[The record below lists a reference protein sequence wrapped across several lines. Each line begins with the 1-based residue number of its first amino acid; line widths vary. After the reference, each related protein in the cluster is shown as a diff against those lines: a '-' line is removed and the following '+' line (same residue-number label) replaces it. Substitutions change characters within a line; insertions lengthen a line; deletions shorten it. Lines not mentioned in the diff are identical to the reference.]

1 MGQSTEIVLSF
12 VPPDKIM
19 LEVETALAKQVA
31 DRFAGIGEPWLTR
44 PSPTELQKT
53 PRDIGFGVVSHLSP
67 EEADELYSTSRSD
80 GLRAPSMEQMMR
92 AIV

>member
-1 MGQSTEIVLSF
+1 VLSV
-12 VPPDKIM
+12 VPPDKIIS
-19 LEVETALAKQVA
+19 EVEAALATQFA

-44 PSPTELQKT
+44 PSPTGLQKRL
-53 PRDIGFGVVSHLSP
+53 RDMGFGFVAHLSP
-67 EEADELYSTSRSD
+67 EEADELYFASRSD